1 MSTSSE
7 ALPDSV
13 SASKERVAAS
23 KRKNPPP
30 ESIENIQTRSQVVL
44 SFWAIVI
51 FLGLPIWW
59 WTTSIHRA
67 RLPLRD
73 MLEWADGKVFP
84 LSISLHDTILNGP
97 LPFRL
102 ANLRSLFRLLS
113 MLPPYKKMRQSIL
126 FESLSMP
133 LMILMNSLLITCVF
147 V

>member
-1 MSTSSE
+1 MNTSSGT
-7 ALPDSV
+7 LPVSV

-30 ESIENIQTRSQVVL
+30 ESIENIRTRSQVIL

-84 LSISLHDTILNGP
+84 S
-97 LPFRL
+97 F
-102 ANLRSLFRLLS
+102 NLF
-113 MLPPYKKMRQSIL
+113 P
-126 FESLSMP
+126 
-133 LMILMNSLLITCVF
+133 
-147 V
+147 

>member
-1 MSTSSE
+1 MSTSTE

-30 ESIENIQTRSQVVL
+30 ESSENIQTRSQVVL

-84 LSISLHDTILNGP
+84 S
-97 LPFRL
+97 F
-102 ANLRSLFRLLS
+102 NLFA
-113 MLPPYKKMRQSIL
+113 
-126 FESLSMP
+126 
-133 LMILMNSLLITCVF
+133 
-147 V
+147 

>member
-1 MSTSSE
+1 MYEASLVNSLVNPLSHRYIIFSFGPSLLLSIFKHLILTNMEDRMSTSSGT
-7 ALPDSV
+7 LPVSV

-30 ESIENIQTRSQVVL
+30 ESIENIRTRSQVVL

-73 MLEWADGKVFP
+73 MLEWADGKVF
-84 LSISLHDTILNGP
+84 SFD
-97 LPFRL
+97 
-102 ANLRSLFRLLS
+102 LF
-113 MLPPYKKMRQSIL
+113 P
-126 FESLSMP
+126 
-133 LMILMNSLLITCVF
+133 
-147 V
+147 